1 MPKEFRDWRKVML
14 FYIWDFVFYVNS
26 IKLSN
31 FAQNIFNRNKYDI
44 STTCMLKF
52 VNGNNFW
59 KNSISISFF
68 FSFERY
74 GCLQVI
80 TDWFS
85 VDHLFL
91 YFSLIGLASP
101 YWISFEYQGIKV
113 HSGLWKTCATIKLI
127 DKVECFDFESVSG
140 KTAVF
145 IILASSLT

>member
-91 YFSLIGLASP
+91 YFSTYWFSISVLDIL
-101 YWISFEYQGIKV
+101 WISRNKSTQRFMENMRNNKIDWQSRV
-113 HSGLWKTCATIKLI
+113 LWLR
-127 DKVECFDFESVSG
+127 ECIG
-140 KTAVF
+140 
-145 IILASSLT
+145 